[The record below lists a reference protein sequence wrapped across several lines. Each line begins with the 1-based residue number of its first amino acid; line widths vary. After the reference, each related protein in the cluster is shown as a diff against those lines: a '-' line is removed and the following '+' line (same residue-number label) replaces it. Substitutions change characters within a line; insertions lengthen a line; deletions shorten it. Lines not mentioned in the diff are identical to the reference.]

1 MAHHPERIKTFY
13 MLNLKRINLR
23 RRIGRW
29 REMPEGKV
37 KLIGWKLGILGQKR
51 KNSSTDAEG
60 NIQEYS
66 TDNGKREGKGKRS
79 QIWLYLR
86 EWEGGI
92 NWRED
97 ELSGLPSWPSLL
109 AANCWRK
116 EDDRDKWW
124 SPIHPSIEWK
134 CTEQCM
140 RAYSSLDKLW
150 PTIIVIR
157 CTAWRPWHFPSS
169 SSERGPVFVV

>member
-1 MAHHPERIKTFY
+1 LDNLWGNINERKNLIKSHKPMAHHPERIKTFY

-66 TDNGKREGKGKRS
+66 TDNGKEKRREGKL
-79 QIWLYLR
+79 IANLAVF
-86 EWEGGI
+86 EGVGRR
-92 NWRED
+92 N
-97 ELSGLPSWPSLL
+97 
-109 AANCWRK
+109 
-116 EDDRDKWW
+116 
-124 SPIHPSIEWK
+124 
-134 CTEQCM
+134 
-140 RAYSSLDKLW
+140 
-150 PTIIVIR
+150 
-157 CTAWRPWHFPSS
+157 
-169 SSERGPVFVV
+169 